1 MKRTQKSKW
10 AKVNIL
16 RTQIEEIQKI
26 TKNDDLFANV
36 SQFVIFAVRKEI
48 DSRKRVSKRIGNAKI
63 PKGEKQIKAKLEQWM
78 YDLRKEIELDEKLR
92 QAFKN
97 SKSHSQNLSK

>member
-26 TKNDDLFANV
+26 TRNDDLFANV

-48 DSRKRVSKRIGNAKI
+48 DSRKRVSKRMNNTKI

-78 YDLRKEIELDEKLR
+78 YDLRKEIELDERLR